1 MMSVKPGSVGKTGRS
16 IEYQLKKIQVL
27 QDQIDAIPLVA
38 ELKCEIAKHHVRIH
52 KLRENCQ
59 HENPTKTYDSDGG
72 SYYDKAQYWID
83 FECLDCGKRWTED
96 Q

>member
-1 MMSVKPGSVGKTGRS
+1 MARVKPGSVGKTGKS
-16 IEYQLKKIQVL
+16 IDYQLKKIKIL

-38 ELKCEIAKHHVRIH
+38 ELKGDIAQHHMRIH
-52 KLRENCQ
+52 KLREGCQ
-59 HENPTKTYDSDGG
+59 HENPTKTYDGSSA
-72 SYYDKAQYWID
+72 SYYDKAEYWID